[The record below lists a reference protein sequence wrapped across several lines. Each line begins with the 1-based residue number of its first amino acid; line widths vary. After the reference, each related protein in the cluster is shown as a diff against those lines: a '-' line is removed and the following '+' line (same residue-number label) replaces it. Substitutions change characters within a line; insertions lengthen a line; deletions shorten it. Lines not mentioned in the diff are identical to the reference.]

1 MLDVPKEVS
10 VAVSISNP
18 PRIFESVTELVG
30 RTPMVQIHSHNVPG
44 VEIFAKLESF
54 NPGGSVKDRPALRMI
69 QEGLKNGKLTKDKA
83 ILDATSGNTG
93 IAYAM
98 IGAALGYRVVLAL
111 PANVSDERKRILKS
125 FNAEVHFSSEME
137 GSDGAILLARELYKK
152 DPEKY
157 FVPDQYNNPENP
169 KAHTLTTAEE
179 IMELLGDRITHFA
192 AGIGTSGTLIGTGK
206 RLKEMKPSI
215 KVVAMEP
222 SQPFHGLEGLKHMA
236 SSIVPGIYDKN
247 SYDQHIDI
255 DTDESYE
262 WVKVLARK
270 EGILAGLSSG
280 GAMAG
285 CVQLAKEI
293 KKGCIVTIFPDSGD
307 KYLSTRVWE

>member
-1 MLDVPKEVS
+1 M
-10 VAVSISNP
+10 AATISNP
-18 PRIFESVTELVG
+18 PRVYESVTDLVG
-30 RTPMVQIHSHNVPG
+30 RTPMVQIHSHGVLG
-44 VEIFAKLESF
+44 VEVYAKLESF

-69 QEGLKNGKLTKDKA
+69 QEGLKSGKLTKNKS

-98 IGAALGYRVVLAL
+98 IGAAMGYKVVLAV
-111 PANVSDERKRILKS
+111 PANVSEERKRILKS
-125 FNAEVHFSSEME
+125 FNAEVHYSSEMD
-137 GSDGAILLARELYKK
+137 GSDGAIILAREIYKQN
-152 DPEKY
+152 PEKY
-157 FVPDQYNNPENP
+157 FIPDQYNNPENP
-169 KAHTLTTAEE
+169 KAHMLSTAEE
-179 IMELLGDRITHFA
+179 IMEQLKDNITHFA

-206 RLKEMKPSI
+206 RIREIKPSVKI
-215 KVVAMEP
+215 VALEP

-236 SSIVPGIYDKN
+236 SSIVPGIYDTKA
-247 SYDQHIDI
+247 YDQHIDI

-262 WVKVLARK
+262 WVKTLARK

>member
-1 MLDVPKEVS
+1 LTSAVDFEPK
-10 VAVSISNP
+10 
-18 PRIFESVTELVG
+18 IFESVTELVG
-30 RTPMVQIHSHNVPG
+30 NTPLVEIHSHGVPG
-44 VEIFAKLESF
+44 VKLYAKLEAF
-54 NPGGSVKDRPALRMI
+54 NPGGSVKDRPAIRMI
-69 QEGLKNGKLTKDKA
+69 QNGLESGKLTNSKV

-98 IGAALGYRVVLAL
+98 IGAALGFKVVLAV

-125 FNAEVHFSSEME
+125 FNTEVHYSSEMD

-152 DPEKY
+152 DPDRY

-169 KAHTLTTAEE
+169 KAHELSTAVE
-179 IMELLGDRITHFA
+179 IMDQLGGEITHFA
-192 AGIGTSGTLIGTGK
+192 AGIGTSGTLMGTG
-206 RLKEMKPSI
+206 RGLKKVKPSVQ
-215 KVVAMEP
+215 VVALEP
-222 SQPFHGLEGLKHMA
+222 AEPFHGLEGLKHMA
-236 SSIVPGIYDKN
+236 SSIVPGIYDT
-247 SYDQHIDI
+247 SVYDRKISI

-262 WVKVLARK
+262 WVKTLARK

-285 CVQLAKEI
+285 CVQLAREI
-293 KKGCIVTIFPDSGD
+293 GQGCIVTVFADSGD

>member
-1 MLDVPKEVS
+1 M
-10 VAVSISNP
+10 AATISNP
-18 PRIFESVTELVG
+18 PRVYESVTDLVG
-30 RTPMVQIHSHNVPG
+30 RTPMVRIHSHGLLG
-44 VEIFAKLESF
+44 VEIYAKLESF

-69 QEGLKNGKLTKDKA
+69 QEGLKSGKLTKNKS

-98 IGAALGYRVVLAL
+98 IGAAMGYKVVLAV
-111 PANVSDERKRILKS
+111 PANVSEERKRILKS
-125 FNAEVHFSSEME
+125 FNAEVHYSSEMD
-137 GSDGAILLARELYKK
+137 GSDGAIILAREIYKQN
-152 DPEKY
+152 PEKY
-157 FVPDQYNNPENP
+157 FIPDQYNNPENP
-169 KAHTLTTAEE
+169 KAHMLSTAEE
-179 IMELLGDRITHFA
+179 IMEHLKDKITHFA

-206 RLKEMKPSI
+206 RIREIKPSVKI
-215 KVVAMEP
+215 VALEP

-236 SSIVPGIYDKN
+236 SSIVPGIYDTKA
-247 SYDQHIDI
+247 YDQHIDI

-262 WVKVLARK
+262 WVKTLARK

>member
-1 MLDVPKEVS
+1 MVS
-10 VAVSISNP
+10 TVSNP

-30 RTPMVQIHSHNVPG
+30 RTPMIEIRSHGIAG

-54 NPGGSVKDRPALRMI
+54 NPGSSVKDRPAMRMI
-69 QEGLKNGKLTKDKA
+69 EQGIKSGKLTPDKV

-98 IGAALGYRVVLAL
+98 IGAALGYKVVLAV
-111 PANVSDERKRILKS
+111 PANVSEERKRILKS
-125 FNAEVHFSSEME
+125 FNAEVHYSSDQD
-137 GSDGAILLARELYKK
+137 GSDGAIILARELYKA
-152 DPEKY
+152 DPDKY

-169 KAHTLTTAEE
+169 RAHMLTTAEE
-179 IMELLGDRITHFA
+179 IMEQLGDRITHFA
-192 AGIGTSGTLIGTGK
+192 AGIGTSGTLMGTGK

-215 KVVAMEP
+215 KIVALEP

-236 SSIVPGIYDKN
+236 SSIVPGIYDVKG
-247 SYDQHIDI
+247 YDENLPI

-262 WVKVLARK
+262 WVKKLARQ
-270 EGILAGLSSG
+270 EGILVGLSSG

-285 CVQLAKEI
+285 CMTLAKKI
-293 KKGCIVTIFPDSGD
+293 KTGCIVTIFPDSGD

>member
-1 MLDVPKEVS
+1 MKD
-10 VAVSISNP
+10 
-18 PRIFESVTELVG
+18 
-30 RTPMVQIHSHNVPG
+30 
-44 VEIFAKLESF
+44 VEIYAKLEAF
-54 NPGGSVKDRPALRMI
+54 NPGRSVKDRPALRMI
-69 QEGLKNGKLTKDKA
+69 QEGIKSGKLTKDKT

-98 IGAALGYRVVLAL
+98 IGSTLGYKVVLAV

-125 FNAEVHFSSEME
+125 FNAEVHYSSAMD
-137 GSDGAILLARELYKK
+137 GSDGAILLARELYKQNP
-152 DPEKY
+152 DKY

-169 KAHTLTTAEE
+169 KAHMLTTAEE
-179 IMELLGDRITHFA
+179 IMEYLKDKITHFA

-206 RLKEMKPSI
+206 RIKKIKPSVKI
-215 KVVAMEP
+215 VALEP

-236 SSIVPGIYDKN
+236 SSIVPGIYDTKA
-247 SYDQHIDI
+247 YDQKIDI

-270 EGILAGLSSG
+270 EGILVGLSSG

-285 CVQLAKEI
+285 CVQLAKEL